1 MLLLIDIH
9 SLLVFLF
16 KSYIPKVYYFLGGS
30 LLLLKGTTFFLMTR
44 ETFSLIDIILGIIF
58 ILNLFFNIGLVLK
71 IIIVVYLSS
80 RILSTIV
87 ALV

>member
-1 MLLLIDIH
+1 
-9 SLLVFLF
+9 
-16 KSYIPKVYYFLGGS
+16 
-30 LLLLKGTTFFLMTR
+30 MTR